1 MNIPKIIFIVPYRNR
16 ENEKIHFSNY
26 MKYILED
33 YDKNDYEIYYSFQND
48 NRPFNRGATKNIGFI
63 ALKNK
68 YINNYKNIT
77 FVFNDLDTIPY
88 KKNLIDYDTEINIV
102 KHFYGFTYALGGI
115 VSIKGEDFEK
125 CNGFPNNWGWGLE
138 DNELNDRVIKN
149 NIKIDRSNF
158 FEINSP
164 KIIHIKDSPNRLV
177 TAQEVKNY
185 NRKNLLDNLNTI
197 TNINYNIENFN
208 NNNNNKFNTDEF
220 IININ
225 YFKTLYDSQSKL
237 YYEKDVSKSA
247 KLYSNPRF
255 DSKIKL
261 NFK

>member
-1 MNIPKIIFIVPYRNR
+1 MDVPKIIFIVPYRNR
-16 ENEKIHFSNY
+16 EQERQHFSIY
-26 MKYILED
+26 MDYIMQD
-33 YDKNDYEIYYSFQND
+33 YKDTYKIYYSHQND
-48 NRPFNRGATKNIGFI
+48 NRPFNRGATKNIGFLI
-63 ALKNK
+63 IKK
-68 YINNYKNIT
+68 MYPDDYKNIT

-88 KKNLIDYDTEINIV
+88 KKNLIDYDTEINTV

-138 DNELNDRVIKN
+138 DNELNNRVIKN

-164 KIIHIKDSPNRLV
+164 KIIHIKDSPIRLV

-185 NRKNLLDNLNTI
+185 SRKNLLDNLNTI
-197 TNINYNIENFN
+197 TNINHNIENFN
-208 NNNNNKFNTDEF
+208 NNNKFNTNEF

-225 YFKTLYDSQSKL
+225 YFKTLYDNQSKM
-237 YYEKDVSKSA
+237 YYEKDISKGA

>member
-1 MNIPKIIFIVPYRNR
+1 MDVPKIIFIVPYRNR
-16 ENEKIHFSNY
+16 EQERQHFSIY
-26 MKYILED
+26 MDYIMQD
-33 YDKNDYEIYYSFQND
+33 YKDTYKIYYSHQND
-48 NRPFNRGATKNIGFI
+48 NRPFNRGATKNIGFLI
-63 ALKNK
+63 IKK
-68 YINNYKNIT
+68 MYPDHYKNIT

-208 NNNNNKFNTDEF
+208 NNNNKFNTDEF